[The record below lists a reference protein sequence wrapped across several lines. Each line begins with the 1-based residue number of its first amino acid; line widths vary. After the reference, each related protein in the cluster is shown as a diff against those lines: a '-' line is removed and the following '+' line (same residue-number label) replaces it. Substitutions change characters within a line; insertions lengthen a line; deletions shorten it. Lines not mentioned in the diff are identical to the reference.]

1 MWLSVQ
7 GETGRVDVLADY
19 ENITVTA
26 DKYETPFVMLNVTEE
41 PPIIDFISC
50 VLEDKPVPVSG
61 EEAMLATQ
69 AVEAVVQSY
78 KSNKVVKLT

>member
-1 MWLSVQ
+1 MEFARANEILRVAAAVPAPVGSPLAEVALS
-7 GETGRVDVLADY
+7 
-19 ENITVTA
+19 
-26 DKYETPFVMLNVTEE
+26 
-41 PPIIDFISC
+41 ISC

-69 AVEAVVQSY
+69 AIEAVVQSY